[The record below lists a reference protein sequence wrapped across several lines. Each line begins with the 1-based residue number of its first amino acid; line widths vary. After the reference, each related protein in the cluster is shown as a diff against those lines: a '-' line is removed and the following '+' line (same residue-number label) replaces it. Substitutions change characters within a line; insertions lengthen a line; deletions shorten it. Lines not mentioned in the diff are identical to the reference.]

1 MTNSAHYKN
10 ASYLKCEL
18 RPTQNITC
26 NPNQLLKIHLEDML
40 TVVKPPAESLDLFRT
55 KVKSKEDFDR
65 AYEKIH
71 EYKVRPEKLSRQEA
85 LGEGPRGWRPT
96 PGKPEDPQAGYADPL
111 PPSMQGLN
119 MEEFYEVDIDWRML
133 TTARPQTRHEE
144 EIFSRFVEM
153 GRKQLQRIRQDNEL
167 LAQGKDWR
175 GRIVKVVPGRGS
187 VPETRLPICK
197 ECNEELCHGGCR
209 EYLYVKF
216 MRLPK
221 EEKKEDDESDDVEE
235 VDQKPKG
242 KKKKKRSKKG
252 KKKKQSN
259 QEELPDEDADDED
272 DGEE

>member
-1 MTNSAHYKN
+1 M
-10 ASYLKCEL
+10 
-18 RPTQNITC
+18 
-26 NPNQLLKIHLEDML
+26 KIVLEDML

-55 KVKSKEDFDR
+55 KVKSKEDFER

-71 EYKVRPEKLSRQEA
+71 EYKVRPEKISRQEA
-85 LGEGPRGWRPT
+85 LGEGPRGWKAT
-96 PGKPEDPQAGYADPL
+96 PGKHEEPQAGYTDPL

-133 TTARPQTRHEE
+133 TTARPKTRHEE

-153 GRKQLQRIRQDNEL
+153 GRRQLQRIRQDNEL

-197 ECNEELCHGGCR
+197 ECNEELCHGGCK

-221 EEKKEDDESDDVEE
+221 EEKKEEDESDVDVEE
-235 VDQKPKG
+235 LDNPKPKG
-242 KKKKKRSKKG
+242 KKKKKGKKKG
-252 KKKKQSN
+252 KKKKQQS
-259 QEELPDEDADDED
+259 QGGEFPDEDADDED